1 MCCVQIQKCSISKY
15 EKCAA
20 FNDEKIQKT
29 RYFQILN
36 MYFFFKYRKC
46 MSFLQIYKYGK
57 SIYDL
62 KQKNLLISDT
72 KNMLILNTN
81 VTFKYECYLFW

>member
-1 MCCVQIQKCSISKY
+1 MSSIQICKC
-15 EKCAA
+15 E
-20 FNDEKIQKT
+20 E
-29 RYFQILN
+29 
-36 MYFFFKYRKC
+36 
-46 MSFLQIYKYGK
+46 

-81 VTFKYECYLFW
+81 VTFKYECYLFLQ

>member
-1 MCCVQIQKCSISKY
+1 
-15 EKCAA
+15 
-20 FNDEKIQKT
+20 
-29 RYFQILN
+29 
-36 MYFFFKYRKC
+36 
-46 MSFLQIYKYGK
+46 MSFLQIYKYRK

-81 VTFKYECYLFW
+81 VTFKYECYLFFEQTARHTSGSNWYDLGQKAMAVNF